1 MAKLTAKQK
10 ELLNNITQE
19 LRRETAL
26 AYISMGYENQT
37 KAYLAAC
44 EKMGKNPSKNPE
56 TSASEI
62 LSYPNVLGFIASVK
76 EQVAQEVQIDAAW
89 VLKSL
94 KKVHDRCMQEE
105 AVKDRDG
112 APTGEYKFEHS
123 GANKALEL
131 IGRHTDVQAY
141 KDRTEVRNINEDL
154 SDEELEKRIAALQAS
169 K

>member
-1 MAKLTAKQK
+1 MAKLTAKQELFCK
-10 ELLNNITQE
+10 EYLIDLNATHAAIRAGYSE
-19 LRRETAL
+19 KTASV
-26 AYISMGYENQT
+26 IGHENLS
-37 KAYLAAC
+37 KPYLAEYIAELKAKRN
-44 EKMGKNPSKNPE
+44 EKIE
-56 TSASEI
+56 
-62 LSYPNVLGFIASVK
+62 
-76 EQVAQEVQIDAAW
+76 IDAAW

-112 APTGEYKFEHS
+112 VPTGEYKFEHS

-154 SDEELEKRIAALQAS
+154 SDEELEKRIAALQAG